1 MLDENEELWN
11 KGDTQDKK
19 IMELS
24 MKLNL
29 AEVQRVSEVSEKEQ
43 IQKEIERLKN
53 RNNEL

>member
-1 MLDENEELWN
+1 MLDENEELWS

-29 AEVQRVSEVSEKEQ
+29 AEV
-43 IQKEIERLKN
+43 
-53 RNNEL
+53 